1 MSEELLLDK
10 EPTKEYLIEK
20 IKNLEEIIK
29 DRAADKSTK
38 ELIQIFIWELLG
50 TAFFAYGIVCS
61 RGNDAILSIYLFGAI
76 FLIGR
81 FTGGHV
87 SIAYLFLG

>member
-1 MSEELLLDK
+1 MV
-10 EPTKEYLIEK
+10 
-20 IKNLEEIIK
+20 K
-29 DRAADKSTK
+29 DRPADKSSK
-38 ELIQIFIWELLG
+38 ELMSIFIWELIG

-61 RGNDAILSIYLFGAI
+61 RGNDTILSIYLFGAI

-87 SIAYLFLG
+87 YT